1 MKLDE
6 AKQVLQNNGYIVE
19 KLSPKYTDLEFL
31 FQKTLYDYGV
41 KPKYI
46 DAFES
51 QDGGAED
58 YGIYISNRRTSQG
71 NDEFMIQSCAL
82 YTVECAVIN
91 ISDEE
96 LQNLLHLNSYHLR
109 SVGYVDPRT
118 GFTTYTVE
126 KINTDTIYPNEG
138 EKFCHLSEA
147 EPDKILKTGL
157 RCRESNHK
165 NTKWKKDINWYGG
178 RIYLTK
184 ITPKTDMY
192 LQKEED
198 AAFQRLDSED
208 EDEHID
214 EESAVTLYR
223 YTITLPKTFPLH
235 QDPEYGKGRFY
246 TTQNIPPQFIK
257 YERGYTMIR

>member
-51 QDGGAED
+51 KDGGGED
-58 YGIYISNRRTSQG
+58 YSIYISNRIPSQG
-71 NDEFMIQSCAL
+71 NDEGMINSCAL
-82 YTVECAVIN
+82 YTIKCAAID

-96 LQNLLHLNSYHLR
+96 LEKLLQVNSYHLR
-109 SVGYVDPRT
+109 SSGYVDRKT

-126 KINTDTIYPNEG
+126 KINTDTIYPKEG

-147 EPDKILKTGL
+147 GPDKILKTGL
-157 RCRESNHK
+157 RCRASDHK
-165 NTKWKKDINWYGG
+165 NTEWKKDVNWYGG

-184 ITPKTDMY
+184 ITPKTDQY
-192 LQKEED
+192 LQREEE
-198 AAFQRLDSED
+198 AAWSRLDSED

-214 EESAVTLYR
+214 EDEVANLYR

-235 QDPEYGKGRFY
+235 QDPEYGQGRFY

-257 YERGYTMIR
+257 YEREYTMIR